1 MTTLSPEAIPEVD
14 HLSLRPDATFLRSL
28 VRAGFPEYLAA
39 GSVTLIRAGESF
51 GHKTILQGVVIGI
64 FLYAILWAIP
74 RQPRGS
80 FLNPRVALV
89 LLFVASIGF
98 ALIRGAQHGT
108 YGTVASAGGKA
119 LLYSVVA
126 LFGVTLITTSEDC
139 ETRDRRL
146 LALALALPVYAA
158 LNLVLHLG
166 GMQNPN
172 PAGATAGTSSQLA
185 GLVGI
190 SSGREVFPLTTSI
203 NLYSVVVGASVA
215 AVGVLR
221 LRAPQ
226 SCPRWLVA
234 LVTVICVYELFVGD
248 SRTEVAVALGI
259 VLLFALFRRFN
270 GSRWL
275 AVVIPAL
282 PLLVLGLLH
291 VVAFTGIANAF
302 NRSSP
307 GTNQYGTV
315 VSGTGRVDIWQGA
328 WQILRRLQVQEI
340 LGWGAGGHITS
351 GASLRYAYVFPRDPL
366 GYTEFTHSLPIQV
379 VLDEGIVGLILL
391 IAALWMTFSSLR
403 RHISRDPRSPAIAL
417 VAILVVFVACGAT
430 EVSITYYAEEA
441 FIMTL
446 LIMGAAAGLGVR
458 PQTRRYDRRS
468 PSAPPARRRAQSVRP
483 HPTVGVVRDQTAAAR
498 AGAGVNHA
506 ATNTSVNASA

>member
-1 MTTLSPEAIPEVD
+1 MARAVTTLSPDAIPEVD
-14 HLSLRPDATFLRSL
+14 RLSLRPDATFLRSL
-28 VRAGFPEYLAA
+28 ARAGMPEYLAA
-39 GSVTLIRAGESF
+39 ASVTLIRAGESF

-108 YGTVASAGGKA
+108 YGNVASAGGKA
-119 LLYSVVA
+119 ALYSVVA
-126 LFGVTLITTSEDC
+126 LFGVTLITTAEDR

-203 NLYSVVVGASVA
+203 NLYSIAVGASVA

-226 SCPRWLVA
+226 WCPRWLLA
-234 LVTVICVYELFVGD
+234 LVTLICVYELLVGD
-248 SRTEVAVALGI
+248 SRTEVAVALCVVMI
-259 VLLFALFRRFN
+259 FAVFRRFK
-270 GSRWL
+270 GSPWI
-275 AVVIPAL
+275 AVIIPAL
-282 PLLVLGLLH
+282 PLIVLGFLRVL
-291 VVAFTGIANAF
+291 AATGVANAF
-302 NRSSP
+302 NRNTP
-307 GTNQYGTV
+307 GQNQFGSV

-328 WQILRRLQVQEI
+328 WQVLKRLQLQEI
-340 LGWGAGGHITS
+340 FGWGAAGHITS

-366 GYTEFTHSLPIQV
+366 GYTEFTHSLPIQI
-379 VLDEGIVGLILL
+379 VLDEGIVGLLLL
-391 IAALWMTFSSLR
+391 IAALWMTFSALR
-403 RHISRDPRSPAIAL
+403 RHITLDPGSPAIAL
-417 VAILVVFVACGAT
+417 VAILLVFIACGAT

-441 FIMTL
+441 LVMAL
-446 LIMGAAAGLGVR
+446 LIMGAAAGLAVPSR
-458 PQTRRYDRRS
+458 TRE
-468 PSAPPARRRAQSVRP
+468 
-483 HPTVGVVRDQTAAAR
+483 
-498 AGAGVNHA
+498 
-506 ATNTSVNASA
+506 